1 LTTLALAVS
10 GRGVVDPDEPA
21 VFADDEAFLRGRGA
35 FETVRVYGG
44 RPFRLAEHVA
54 RLGESARR
62 LGLPPVD
69 SRQVDSLAADAIA
82 AAGREDAFIRI
93 YVSPGREGRGEPLA
107 LVLVAELPA
116 ELEATRARGIGLISV
131 PLGLDSPGLLGGVKS
146 TSYAANMVAIDEAR
160 RRGADDAVFLGTG
173 QIVLEG
179 PTTNVWWRRGE
190 TLYTPA
196 LELGILEGVTR
207 GVVLELAPEL
217 GYRVEEGTYGLA
229 ELVAAAEAFTS
240 SSVRELMPVVA
251 LDGSPLGDG
260 RPGGAARELQAGLRR
275 LAQPSSAP
283 SEAASAR

>member
-1 LTTLALAVS
+1 MSLLALAVS

-35 FETVRVYGG
+35 FETVRMYDG
-44 RPFRLAEHVA
+44 RPFRLPDHLA
-54 RLGESARR
+54 RLEESARR
-62 LGLPPVD
+62 LGLPAVD
-69 SRQVDSLAADAIA
+69 TRQVESLADDAIG
-82 AAGREDAFIRI
+82 AAGRKDAFIRI
-93 YVSPGREGRGEPLA
+93 YVTPGRESRGDPVA

-116 ELEATRARGIGLISV
+116 DLEEVRARGIGLISV
-131 PLGLDSPGLLGGVKS
+131 PLGHDSPGLLGGVKS
-146 TSYAANMVAIDEAR
+146 TSYAVNMVAIDEAK

-173 QIVLEG
+173 EIVLEG

-190 TLYTPA
+190 ALYTPA

-207 GVVLELAPEL
+207 GAVLELAPKL
-217 GYRVEEGTYGLA
+217 GYRVEEGAYALA
-229 ELVAAAEAFTS
+229 ELAAAEEAFTS

-251 LDGSPLGDG
+251 LDGSPLGGG
-260 RPGGAARELQAGLRR
+260 RRGAAARELQAGLRR